1 MKVSKII
8 GERFRENPSDSNTIS
23 YSLLI
28 RGGYIKQMSSGI
40 FSNYHPL
47 VRITKKIEAIL
58 CKLVDCLE
66 KCLICR
72 HIRRFAD

>member
-40 FSNYHPL
+40 FFKLLSTGTNYQ
-47 VRITKKIEAIL
+47 KN
-58 CKLVDCLE
+58 
-66 KCLICR
+66 
-72 HIRRFAD
+72 